1 MKGGIC
7 TITVPYTNSQ
17 IKGLI
22 QEHLHSQ
29 RDRGILFDRLVNGIT
44 FERLAEKH
52 GLSERQVKTIVYKGE
67 EVLFRHL
74 KDS

>member
-1 MKGGIC
+1 MKGGIA
-7 TITVPYTNSQ
+7 TVTVPYTNSE
-17 IKGLI
+17 IKALI

-29 RDRGILFDRLVNGIT
+29 RDRCILFDRLVNGIT

-52 GLSERQVKTIVYKGE
+52 GLSERQVKTIVHKGE

-74 KDS
+74 KDT